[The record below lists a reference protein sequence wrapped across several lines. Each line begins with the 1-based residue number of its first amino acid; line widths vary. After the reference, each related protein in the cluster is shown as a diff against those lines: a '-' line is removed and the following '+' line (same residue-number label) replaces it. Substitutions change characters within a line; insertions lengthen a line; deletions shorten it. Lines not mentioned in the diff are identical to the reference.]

1 MKVWQRNVLLLV
13 VALLL
18 VGLPLLFSQGARWAG
33 ADDRS
38 TAAIQELQPEYQP
51 WFSSVFEPVGYE
63 RWMFGLQALIGS
75 GVLST
80 AMGYFVGR
88 YRARTGGGESDR
100 RTALI
105 VCVAGLVA
113 IAALFFV
120 QTEFGELQAF
130 ISATQG
136 VLLGFWAFFI
146 GYPMGL
152 RQGAQA
158 PVAGG
163 QAAPGQVGTPRS

>member
-18 VGLPLLFSQGARWAG
+18 VGLPLLFSQGAHWAG

-51 WFSSVFEPVGYE
+51 WFSSIFEPVGYE

-80 AMGYFVGR
+80 AMGYLVGR

-105 VCVAGLVA
+105 VCVVGLVA
-113 IAALFFV
+113 MGALFFV

-136 VLLGFWAFFI
+136 VLLGFWGFFI
-146 GYPMGL
+146 GYPLGR
-152 RQGAQA
+152 RQGAVA
-158 PVAGG
+158 P
-163 QAAPGQVGTPRS
+163 AADGRPSEPPVGTVPS